1 MGFAPFC
8 RVESHTSGVAVSAAD
23 EVYPTFILLY
33 VFLSMLLQREG
44 KLSKTKGKTAVVVLA
59 AGKGTR
65 MKSDRA
71 KVLHEV
77 NGRSMVD
84 YVVASASEI
93 AGPDVVVIVGHQ
105 AEAVKAA
112 VQDEYTALFAVQ
124 SQQLGTGHAVMCA
137 RHLIGP
143 STRQVVI
150 LCGDVPLVTP
160 ETLHQLVASHEV
172 AARAVSV
179 LAVSLEDPT
188 GYGRMISADDGS
200 LRCIVEEKDANAEE
214 RAIKEINSGIYCVD
228 ADFLFSALDKVKS
241 DNAQGEYYLT
251 DIVEIAVREGAGAGV
266 VTGGSARE
274 VIGVNTV
281 NDLETVRQMLG

>member
-1 MGFAPFC
+1 M
-8 RVESHTSGVAVSAAD
+8 
-23 EVYPTFILLY
+23 
-33 VFLSMLLQREG
+33 
-44 KLSKTKGKTAVVVLA
+44 SKTTGKTAVVVLA

-65 MKSDRA
+65 MKSDKA

-77 NGRSMVD
+77 HGRPMVD
-84 YVVASASEI
+84 YVMASASEI
-93 AGPDVVVIVGHQ
+93 AGSDVVVIVGHQ

-112 VQDEYTALFAVQ
+112 VAGQREALFALQ
-124 SQQLGTGHAVMCA
+124 EEQLGTGHAVMCA
-137 RHLIGP
+137 RDAIGA

-150 LCGDVPLVTP
+150 LCGDVPLVRA
-160 ETLHQLVASHEV
+160 ETLHRLVVEHE
-172 AARAVSV
+172 AAGRAVSV

-188 GYGRMISADDGS
+188 GYGRMVTGEDGA
-200 LRCIVEEKDANAEE
+200 LRCIVEEKDASAEE

-251 DIVEIAVREGAGAGV
+251 DIVEIAVQEGAGAGV

-274 VIGVNTV
+274 VTGVNTV